1 MIRTGT
7 WLVLALTVPSG
18 LHAMQFPDLEGRSHA
33 NRVDYGVNSRGE
45 IGSVGCCS
53 HSPPGLW
60 PRGTANAYMFN
71 SGLQVSGIIGGSR
84 PANPWA
90 GDTTG
95 ALFYDPSG
103 LRQHGTGVTQVWN
116 WALPARRAQWPEA
129 ARVPSDARFADALHG
144 AANAG
149 DADAWWMSWE
159 GDPALNAARPHPLG
173 VAAEHRVMGW
183 NAPRG
188 NEDILYVMVTVHNVT
203 ARDPAVYAA
212 HRPGLREELME
223 LGERFHELNEEEFG
237 VDLPDAGYV
246 IDPLH
251 LALVADP
258 DVTSS
263 AGTNFASV
271 NLPLAMGFAWHR
283 DFIRASGWTFGAD
296 LHSTPFFAGSGFV
309 GMPFL
314 GTPDGSGRILLY
326 SNPTNGG
333 QFPDPNS
340 AVRAFKYHSATITPA
355 DGVACNHGDPLQS
368 GICYIGNVNASDVRL
383 MQSTRAVRLAPG
395 ESVTLV
401 YAYVHAAPVA
411 IPGYAAPSPVLPGDP
426 LRLATPSQVQ
436 LGANRIDSIAG
447 FLGWQDANGDGVVQ
461 GREFR
466 AVPRSLIGKAQLA
479 QAFFDNR
486 FATPLPPEAPPFFL
500 VPGDNRVTVMWQ
512 RSPTETL
519 GDPYF
524 AIARDASV
532 VPSGGGAPVPNPLYD
547 PNYREFDVEGYRIWR
562 GRSSDPGAMELVA
575 QFDHSGTVFR
585 DHTAQVQAWNS
596 PARCAPELD
605 YTDGCP
611 DRFDVPAP
619 GKPLV
624 RADEHDIYGAFT
636 QVMLGD
642 RVVLP
647 NGEVL
652 LLATDTAVVGG
663 ASGMPELVNSGV
675 PFLWV
680 DQSVRN
686 GLTYH
691 YAVTAFDV
699 NSITSTG
706 RGRTSLSSAMQ
717 PRAVRPRTAA
727 PAEQVSARITQGV
740 FGRSGMLADTTWP
753 TINPSTGRFSKRFPV
768 ASGVTVEPIAVALEL
783 LAGTQRAGLRFDSIT
798 VQGVQSNGNVDAT
811 HHFTVMSAA
820 GESRIAVPITHP
832 GTTSFGSAS
841 GMLDLLATDPAR
853 VAMHGGEGTYRMPG
867 SWRVYVPGLY
877 FTSLWVRGCVN
888 GAYPFPF
895 DRTCW
900 YNGPRWFQGSQEMV
914 DHPNRANAG
923 TWSTGI
929 ALTDFDNTAAGRTLD
944 EVRRAH
950 LPLPYE
956 TFPTTYRD
964 IAGILGVHATNG
976 EYRVYWGDGGAI
988 DSVIDLVHD
997 VEIPFSPRFG
1007 SSWGILNAEDVPAGI
1022 SFDGRSEL
1030 TAADIGCV
1038 EPIFRIRG
1046 PQFLPCTTEVPL
1058 SRRAVPGTVAFSA
1071 GTASYDHVR
1080 TAPAAGKGFLL
1091 YLMGHPMLF
1100 EMEHALP
1107 PASGSQW
1114 TLRTYVGVVSGGQG
1128 AAGDLGPYA
1137 FQPAPFIPPIP
1148 MVTPGA
1154 RFEVEVEVE
1163 RTARE
1168 IGEQELARVHP
1179 VPDPYYR
1186 TAGNTPEEVRFVNLP
1201 ARATL
1206 RIYSSSGVLVR
1217 VLRHDDAQGG
1227 GEVAWDLRSRE
1238 GRAVASGVYLYHV
1251 AAEGAAAVGRMV
1263 VVR

>member
-1 MIRTGT
+1 MIRTGI
-7 WLVLALTVPSG
+7 WLVLALTVPSA
-18 LHAMQFPDLEGRSHA
+18 LHAMQFGDPEGRTQA

-45 IGSVGCCS
+45 IASQGCCDLG
-53 HSPPGLW
+53 PEGIW
-60 PRGTANAYMFN
+60 PRGTSNQYLFI

-90 GDTTG
+90 GDTTAG
-95 ALFYDPSG
+95 LFVDLSG

-116 WALPARRAQWPEA
+116 WASPARRAQWPEA
-129 ARVPSDARFADALHG
+129 ARVPSSALFADALHG
-144 AANAG
+144 LSNAG
-149 DADAWWMSWE
+149 DADAWWLAWE
-159 GDPALNAARPHPLG
+159 GDPGLNAARPHPLG

-203 ARDPAVYAA
+203 ARDPAAYAA
-212 HRPGLREELME
+212 HRPGLREELVA
-223 LGERFHELNEEEFG
+223 LGERFHELNEKEFG

-283 DFIRASGWTFGAD
+283 DFFRAPGWNFGAD
-296 LHSTPFFAGSGFV
+296 LHSAPFFAGSGFV

-314 GTPDGSGRILLY
+314 GTPDGSGQMQLY
-326 SNPTNGG
+326 SNFTGG
-333 QFPDPNS
+333 GAFPDPNS
-340 AVRAFKYHSATITPA
+340 AVRAFKYHSGTITPA
-355 DGVACNHGDPLQS
+355 DGVACNQGTPLD
-368 GICYIGNVNASDVRL
+368 ICFINNATAADVRL

-411 IPGYAAPSPVLPGDP
+411 IPGYAAPSPVFPGDP
-426 LRLATPSQVQ
+426 RRLVTPSALQV
-436 LGANRIDSIAG
+436 GANRIDSIAG
-447 FLGWQDANGDGVVQ
+447 FLGWQDANADGVVQ

-466 AVPRSLIGKAQLA
+466 AVPRSLIAKAQLA
-479 QAFFDNR
+479 QAFFESG
-486 FATPLPPEAPPFFL
+486 FARPAPPEAPPFFL
-500 VPGDNRVTVMWQ
+500 VPGDNQVTVLWQ

-524 AIARDASV
+524 ALARDASM

-562 GRSSDPGAMELVA
+562 GRTSDPGAMELVA
-575 QFDHSGTVFR
+575 QFDHAGTVFR
-585 DHTAQVQAWNS
+585 DHTAQVLAWNA
-596 PARCAPELD
+596 PPRCAPELD

-611 DRFDVPAP
+611 DQFDRPAP
-619 GKPLV
+619 GTPLV
-624 RADEHDIYGAFT
+624 RAVERDIAGAFA

-663 ASGMPELVNSGV
+663 GSGMPELVNSGV

-699 NSITSTG
+699 NAITSTG
-706 RGRTSLSSAMQ
+706 RGRTSLSSPMQ

-727 PAEQVSARITQGV
+727 PAEAVSARVTQGV
-740 FGRSGMLADTTWP
+740 FGRSGVRSDTTWP

-768 ASGVTVEPIAVALEL
+768 ASGVTVEPMAVALEL

-798 VQGVQSNGNVDAT
+798 VEGVATNGNVDAT
-811 HHFTVMSAA
+811 HHFTVTSAA

-832 GTTSFGSAS
+832 ATTSFASAG

-867 SWRVYVPGLY
+867 SWRVNVPGLY

-888 GAYPFPF
+888 GAYPFPL

-900 YNGPRWFQGSQEMV
+900 YNGPRWFQGDQEMV

-923 TWSTGI
+923 TWTTGI

-944 EVRRAH
+944 GVRRAH

-956 TFPTTYRD
+956 TFPPTYRD
-964 IAGILGVHATNG
+964 IAAILGVHATNG

-1007 SSWGILNAEDVPAGI
+1007 SSWGILNAEDVPAAA
-1022 SFDGRSEL
+1022 SFDGRAEL

-1038 EPIFRIRG
+1038 EPIIRIRG
-1046 PQFLPCTTEVPL
+1046 PQFIPCSAEASL
-1058 SRRAVPGTVAFSA
+1058 SRRVVPGAVAFSA
-1071 GTASYDHVR
+1071 GTATYTHVR
-1080 TAPAAGKGFLL
+1080 LAPSTGKGFLL

-1100 EMEHALP
+1100 ELEHDLP
-1107 PASGSQW
+1107 PGPGSQW

-1128 AAGDLGPYA
+1128 AAGNLGAYA
-1137 FQPAPFIPPIP
+1137 FSRVPYTLETTP
-1148 MVTPGA
+1148 MVTPGV

-1163 RTARE
+1163 RTRRE
-1168 IGEQELARVHP
+1168 IGETELARVHP

-1186 TAGNTPEEVRFVNLP
+1186 TAGNAPEEVRFVNLP

-1227 GEVAWDLRSRE
+1227 GEVAWDLRSRA

-1251 AAEGAAAVGRMV
+1251 AADGAAAVGRMV